1 MIKKILLLAAILLL
15 FSSFPAAAE
24 DEPADASFRGL
35 LGWKW
40 ELNPADQPY
49 PHYLA
54 DPRRPR
60 MHIGVG
66 IYDSQIPRTTAL
78 RWNVDLGTRFTLFKI
93 SDPKDVNE
101 FALDVEGCLFNQFDL
116 GHATDSIGWD
126 GRYGAYIVYDW
137 SDTIAT
143 RIGFRHISSHI
154 GDEYI
159 EATGRSRVNYTRND
173 LRLGI
178 SFSFQEY
185 VTAYV
190 EPSWAFHRG
199 NEDRQEKLAIEGGI
213 QFEGPYTM
221 WNNSTAFFTGVH
233 VASYQE
239 TGWRPG
245 VSFQIGY
252 HIKRAKKANDIRV
265 ALEAY
270 AGRSELGEF
279 ALDYNE
285 RYVSLGVFFD
295 FY

>member
-1 MIKKILLLAAILLL
+1 MIKRILPLAAILLFFVS
-15 FSSFPAAAE
+15 FSAAAE
-24 DEPADASFRGL
+24 EEPADSSFTGL

-40 ELNPADQPY
+40 ELNPTVQPY

-66 IYDSQIPRTTAL
+66 VYDNEIPRTSAL
-78 RWNVDLGTRFTLFKI
+78 RWNVDLGTRFTLFKV
-93 SDPKDVNE
+93 SDPKGVNE
-101 FALDVEGCLFNQFDL
+101 FALDIEGCLFNQFDL
-116 GHATDSIGWD
+116 GYSTDSVGWD
-126 GRYGAYIVYDW
+126 GRFGGYVVYDW
-137 SDTIAT
+137 SDTIAS
-143 RIGFRHISSHI
+143 RIGFRHISAHL

-159 EATGRSRVNYTRND
+159 EATGRSRVNYTRED

-178 SFSFQEY
+178 SVRIKEY
-185 VTAYV
+185 ITAYV

-199 NEDRQEKLAIEGGI
+199 NEDRQEKLAIEGGV
-213 QFEGPYTM
+213 QYEGPRTM
-221 WNNSTAFFTGVH
+221 WNNSTAFFTGIH
-233 VASYQE
+233 VASYKE

-245 VSFQIGY
+245 LSFQVGY
-252 HIKRAKKANDIRV
+252 HIKREKKANDIRV

-270 AGRSELGEF
+270 AGRSQLGEY